1 MKIDTLFPN
10 LECKR
15 CNSTTQHSLV
25 TSARANSG
33 GVASYQCKVCH
44 LEQYLLTITEERE
57 STEAVPVALVAGE
70 AALPV
75 AAEAHCEHCAALKLR
90 IEDLETRHR
99 RVVAL
104 AKSVVGL

>member
-15 CNSTTQHSLV
+15 CKGTTQHSLV

-44 LEQYLLTITEERE
+44 LEQYLPTITEERE
-57 STEAVPVALVAGE
+57 STETAPVALVTVE

-75 AAEAHCEHCAALKLR
+75 AAEAHCERCAALALQ
-90 IEDLETRHR
+90 IETLETRHR
-99 RVVAL
+99 RAVAL
-104 AKSVVGL
+104 ARSVVGL